1 MSEHDLTFEQMRAD
15 IAAILHDEPDAI
27 DPDESLIEL
36 GLDSIRAM
44 ALVTRWQSRGLTLD
58 FSLFAEKP
66 TLADWWRLVDEFQKS
81 AR

>member
-1 MSEHDLTFEQMRAD
+1 MSEHDLTFDQMRAE

-44 ALVTRWQSRGLTLD
+44 ALVTRWQARGIALD
-58 FSLFAEKP
+58 FSVFAERP
-66 TLADWWRLVDEFQKS
+66 TLAGWWQLVDEFQKS